1 MTVALTPSSFRLRY
15 LAAAAILATA
25 ACTTVMNY
33 PTTVL
38 RPAEGVPDRFVRAD
52 RSALTGTPGTSV
64 ACESPLVD
72 PRTGAQLMMQ
82 RSYGGRGDYS
92 VAPGVYGVAAGE
104 LLRVDCADGTPVGIV
119 RG

>member
-1 MTVALTPSSFRLRY
+1 MRRTSLLRL
-15 LAAAAILATA
+15 ALATGLIGAA

-38 RPAEGVPDRFVRAD
+38 RPAEGAPERFVRAD
-52 RSALTGTPGTSV
+52 RSPLAGAPGTAT

-92 VAPGVYGVAAGE
+92 VAAGAYGAGTGE
-104 LLRVDCADGTPVGIV
+104 LLRVDCADGAPVGIV
-119 RG
+119 RR